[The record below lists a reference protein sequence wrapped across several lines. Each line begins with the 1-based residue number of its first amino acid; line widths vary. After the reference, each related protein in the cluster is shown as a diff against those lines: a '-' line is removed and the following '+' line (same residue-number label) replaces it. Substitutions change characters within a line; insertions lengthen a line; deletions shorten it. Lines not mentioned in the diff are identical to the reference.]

1 MPERR
6 SLRTRLTNQLA
17 ELIEHVFWL
26 ISHAVELVVL
36 IATIWMIGWVSEYL
50 ARKDPKW
57 IVPTIEQKADQ
68 QPSIDKPNQ
77 TKRNRQPCSK

>member
-6 SLRTRLTNQLA
+6 SLRTRLTNRLA

-36 IATIWMIGWVSEYL
+36 IATIWMVGWVSEHL
-50 ARKDPKW
+50 ARKEPER
-57 IVPTIEQKADQ
+57 IGPTIEQKADQ
-68 QPSIDKPNQ
+68 PPIIEKPNQ